1 MKKKIKNIEKTLEEF
16 ADKYGWSPEGLVPE
30 EQDKEVEDTFKA
42 KNGVAYTHMAYVLL
56 TLLPDVTPRQFESLL
71 EVMQDWGLLTEDG
84 DKVKEW
90 IYNAVW
96 GE

>member
-1 MKKKIKNIEKTLEEF
+1 MNKKTQKH
-16 ADKYGWSPEGLVPE
+16 DKG
-30 EQDKEVEDTFKA
+30 VEDIFTA
-42 KNGVAYTHMAYVLL
+42 KNGVAYTHMAFKLL
-56 TLLPDVTPRQFESLL
+56 TEFPDVTPRQFESLL

-84 DKVKEW
+84 DKVKTW